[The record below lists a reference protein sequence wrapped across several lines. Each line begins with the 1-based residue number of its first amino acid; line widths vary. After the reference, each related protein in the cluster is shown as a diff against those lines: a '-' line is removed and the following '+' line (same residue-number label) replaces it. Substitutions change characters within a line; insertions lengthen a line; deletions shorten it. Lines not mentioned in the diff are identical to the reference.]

1 MTEEALYDGFVS
13 KVLEQV
19 QNTNAVD
26 LTAKRQKLATAIY
39 RVRNARGVRT
49 HAANK
54 TAVGRY
60 VMGEDDQTYAQSGL
74 AVLWTTSAYENEAN
88 GIPLAP
94 DALYSPGEVT
104 NGIRQ
109 GLVAAL
115 KQERRTLKAKGAGQL
130 QTLLPM
136 LVSVMRAL
144 GVDDEFFNQLQVVVD
159 GVPDSATDDQKK
171 SNYEAAKN
179 YVIDGLRLL
188 RKWFTEAS
196 NDEVKDHIV
205 NQIEN
210 TVAASSKEKKALQ
223 WQLSGLIQE
232 IADVEQ
238 ELARSEA
245 RVREMADQKGIARTN
260 WSSYKR
266 FKPAFAIGSV
276 VHGHFC
282 RLSNQ

>member
-1 MTEEALYDGFVS
+1 MS

-39 RVRNARGVRT
+39 RVRNARAFDSRRQQNGGWAVRY
-49 HAANK
+49 
-54 TAVGRY
+54 GRRRPD
-60 VMGEDDQTYAQSGL
+60 VCTVWARSLVDDL
-74 AVLWTTSAYENEAN
+74 CYENDAN

-179 YVIDGLRLL
+179 YVIDDCEC
-188 RKWFTEAS
+188 TA
-196 NDEVKDHIV
+196 
-205 NQIEN
+205 
-210 TVAASSKEKKALQ
+210 
-223 WQLSGLIQE
+223 SGLLKTQTT
-232 IADVEQ
+232 
-238 ELARSEA
+238 
-245 RVREMADQKGIARTN
+245 M
-260 WSSYKR
+260 
-266 FKPAFAIGSV
+266 
-276 VHGHFC
+276 
-282 RLSNQ
+282 

>member
-1 MTEEALYDGFVS
+1 MTEAALYDGFVS

-144 GVDDEFFNQLQVVVD
+144 GVQDEFFNQLQVVVD
-159 GVPDSATDDQKK
+159 GVPDSAKDEQKK
-171 SNYEAAKN
+171 
-179 YVIDGLRLL
+179 
-188 RKWFTEAS
+188 
-196 NDEVKDHIV
+196 
-205 NQIEN
+205 
-210 TVAASSKEKKALQ
+210 
-223 WQLSGLIQE
+223 QL
-232 IADVEQ
+232 
-238 ELARSEA
+238 
-245 RVREMADQKGIARTN
+245 
-260 WSSYKR
+260 
-266 FKPAFAIGSV
+266 
-276 VHGHFC
+276 
-282 RLSNQ
+282 